1 MQQFLIK
8 VKSYFKIK
16 LKKSEKL
23 LTEKFFVRIFHDVY
37 LMTYNHTDTRFP
49 PLN

>member
-23 LTEKFFVRIFHDVY
+23 LTEKLLEFFTMYI
-37 LMTYNHTDTRFP
+37 L
-49 PLN
+49 